1 MFLQSF
7 LAMVAHIARRL
18 ARRRSLTACDSS
30 DDLSKE
36 ASCAGS
42 EDTAD
47 TSHCKGQQSS
57 QEAAHPAL
65 LSLQQAAPV
74 PFHHAGA

>member
-1 MFLQSF
+1 
-7 LAMVAHIARRL
+7 MVAHIARRL
-18 ARRRSLTACDSS
+18 ARTLARRRSLKACDSS
-30 DDLSKE
+30 DGLSKE

-74 PFHHAGA
+74 PLHHAGA